1 MSEPVR
7 LNLPLDK
14 SQLANLKAGQEVRLT
29 GPCYTMRDAGHARAL
44 KALEHTGELPFG
56 LAGQTLFYAGPTPA
70 AAGRPLGS
78 VGPTTASRMDFA
90 TPQLMQAGIAACIG
104 KGKRNQAVI
113 DACVE
118 NGAVYFAAVG
128 GIAALLAKHVTA
140 SETVAWDDLGTEAL
154 RRIMLDDF
162 PVFVAVDTCGRDLY
176 RAIENGKQL

>member
-1 MSEPVR
+1 MNEPVR
-7 LNLPLDK
+7 LNLPLGK

-44 KALEHTGELPFG
+44 EALEQTGELPFG

-118 NGAVYFAAVG
+118 NGA
-128 GIAALLAKHVTA
+128 
-140 SETVAWDDLGTEAL
+140 EAL

-162 PVFVAVDTCGRDLY
+162 PVFVAVDTAGRDLY
-176 RAIENGKQL
+176 RAIENGEDI